1 VIQYTAARIVAIVAC
16 AALCSPQIGLAQTPD
31 TSAPQPS
38 ASPSAPPAQG
48 GFDLSKLTPAQQA
61 ELQQAIIKASQN
73 PVGNIAILP
82 FQFNNNYGIGPYTRY
97 QFNMNFQP
105 VVPIMLSKNLNL
117 VARSIIPV
125 INNPS
130 NAPPPICASQYG
142 CGSIFGIGDIQ
153 EQLFFAPKTKPGAVV
168 WGAGPLFQIPSAS
181 PDTLGSGKWSAG
193 PALVGL
199 VLPGPWVMGML
210 VTQLWSFAGKPD
222 RGPVNSGLFQP
233 FINYNLKGG
242 WAISTAPVIT
252 VNYAAPGNQKWS
264 VPIGGGGGKTFK
276 LGDQTMQIN
285 MLYYTY
291 IQKPIYTPQTN
302 LRIVWSLLFPVKRG
316 IDLQELL
323 QENAK

>member
-1 VIQYTAARIVAIVAC
+1 M
-16 AALCSPQIGLAQTPD
+16 AALCFPRIGLAQTPE
-31 TSAPQPS
+31 TPSAQPS
-38 ASPSAPPAQG
+38 ASPSASPAQG
-48 GFDLSKLTPAQQA
+48 GLDVSKLTPAQQA

-130 NAPPPICASQYG
+130 NAPPPVCASPYG
-142 CGSIFGIGDIQ
+142 CGSTFGIGDIQ
-153 EQLFFAPKTKPGAVV
+153 QQFFFAPKTKPGALV
-168 WGAGPLFQIPSAS
+168 WGAGPLFQVPSAS

-199 VLPGPWVMGML
+199 VLPGPWVIGML
-210 VTQLWSFAGKPD
+210 VTQLWSFAGQSNRPD
-222 RGPVNSGLFQP
+222 VNSGLFQP
-233 FINYNLKGG
+233 FINYNVKGG
-242 WAISTAPVIT
+242 WSITTAPIIT
-252 VNYAAPGNQKWS
+252 VNYSAPGNQKWA
-264 VPIGGGGGKTFK
+264 VPLGGGGGKTFK

-285 MLYYTY
+285 MFYYTF
-291 IQKPIYTPQTN
+291 IQKPLSSPQTN

-323 QENAK
+323 QENAGAK